1 MPLKTLFQ
9 IFRKISRIFLTLKGV
24 KQMETVNQIEY
35 NGTSYNIQDAEAQKS
50 LVYSQNETDTGKI
63 WIDGKK
69 IYRKVI
75 LLPAIARGV
84 EYKIDLSSLTVSN
97 YIQLYGFIKGAE
109 NYFMPLLNSD
119 EERPTLN
126 AFIGITNNVLRII
139 NGAEREILSGFAVLE
154 YTKTTN

>member
-1 MPLKTLFQ
+1 MLFT

-35 NGTSYNIQDAEAQKS
+35 NGALYNIKDAEAQKN
-50 LVYSQNETDTGKI
+50 LVYSQEETDTGKI

-75 LLPAIARGV
+75 LLPAIAKKADHR
-84 EYKIDLSSLTVSN
+84 IDLSSLAVFS
-97 YIQLYGFIKGAE
+97 YIQLYGFVEITD
-109 NYFMPLLNSD
+109 NYFIPLLNSD
-119 EERPTLN
+119 EKSPALN
-126 AFIGITNNVLRII
+126 TFIGITNNVLRFV
-139 NGAEREILSGFAVLE
+139 NGVDREILSGHVVLE